1 MDDSRFTPE
10 QVASRSGLAQVDRDV
25 KQWLVGLPISE
36 RLDFLKRLWP
46 LNYRYSLKLLQS
58 AQLPRQE
65 NEYMFR
71 HWLRAGHHNTA
82 QELIKR
88 LQPVLGE
95 RKFWLIASQ
104 EELSP
109 TMRDFMNYY
118 SHGRLNSSRDV
129 KEKSGPGHI

>member
-1 MDDSRFTPE
+1 MR
-10 QVASRSGLAQVDRDV
+10 
-25 KQWLVGLPISE
+25 QWLVGLPIAE
-36 RLDFLKRLWP
+36 RLDFLKQLWP
-46 LNYRYSLKLLQS
+46 LNFRYSLRLLQA

-95 RKFWLIASQ
+95 RKFWQIASQ
-104 EELSP
+104 ETLSP
-109 TMRDFMNYY
+109 TMREFMNYY
-118 SHGRLNSSRDV
+118 GLGRLDSQPEG
-129 KEKSGPGHI
+129 K